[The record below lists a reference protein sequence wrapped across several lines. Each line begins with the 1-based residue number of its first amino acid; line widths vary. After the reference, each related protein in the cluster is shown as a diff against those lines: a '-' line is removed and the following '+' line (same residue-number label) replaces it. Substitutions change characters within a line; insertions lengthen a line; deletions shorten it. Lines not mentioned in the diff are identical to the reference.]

1 MVAAAAA
8 ASAAGQNEDAQQLLS
23 DAAAQQRHYPTY
35 YGGAW
40 SALGQA
46 LLTSDALDP
55 CAASGGYPGWTPAG
69 HQAPFGRLHRG
80 RPGLRGG

>member
-1 MVAAAAA
+1 
-8 ASAAGQNEDAQQLLS
+8 LLS
-23 DAAAQQRHYPTY
+23 DAAAQQERYPTY

-55 CAASGGYPGWTPAG
+55 CSVAGYPDWTQG
-69 HQAPFGRLHRG
+69 GQGAPLGDVHS
-80 RPGLRGG
+80 